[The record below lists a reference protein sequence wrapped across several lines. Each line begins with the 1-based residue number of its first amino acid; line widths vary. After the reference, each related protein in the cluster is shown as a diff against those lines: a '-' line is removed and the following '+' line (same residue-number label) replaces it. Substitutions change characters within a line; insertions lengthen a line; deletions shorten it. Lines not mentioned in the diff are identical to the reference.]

1 MGFRHRLSTAYQASP
16 FSGLR
21 FQILGVVGLV
31 AMVLLGCQF
40 AIARLFLG
48 ESFRQLET
56 ARINR
61 DTQRVQAALNELLD
75 SLAAAAADEATWDAT
90 YDYAERPNLADLADN
105 LPISLLPDNRIN
117 VLLIINQAGQIAY
130 GQGFDLESQVA
141 RTVPVDLWSYI
152 QPDSPLLTPTETQQP
167 IQGIVSLS
175 EGPLLVAAAP
185 ILTSDGTGPAR
196 GTLMMGR
203 FLDQATLNN
212 LARTTR
218 LDLELSGYAESPVR
232 SQLEQQAQRLG
243 EAVEAT
249 SPTSLTNQ
257 TEAIADG
264 ADIIWVTPLDAQTV
278 ASYWRI
284 TDLIG
289 EPVLVLKTEMP
300 RPVYA
305 QTQLSLRY
313 YAVST
318 LFVGLMILALGLLLL
333 DRAVVAQLG
342 LISQMI
348 ERIGQRGDWS
358 MRLPQAGNRELSRLA
373 DTINRMLEQLVR
385 SQTALRRSKERYA
398 LAAEGSKDGLW
409 DWNFITDDI
418 YLSER
423 ATQILGWSLEKC
435 SPAALRQH
443 LHPGDLDRFDR
454 LLNGHLQKQ
463 SDHFKGEFRLRHRS
477 GAYQWIMI
485 RGVAVCDAVTGR
497 PNRMAGSL
505 TDMSQHRAFYDD
517 LTGLPNR
524 TLFLEQ
530 LQRVLQRAQANP
542 DYRFAVLFLDCDRF
556 KVINDSLG
564 HLVGDQLLRQVAKRL
579 EDCLRPDDMVARLS
593 GDEFTVLLEDIPGLP
608 VATQTAERIHRV
620 LHPPFELGGQIAYL
634 TASIGIALNAPDDT
648 QAEGLLRNANMATS
662 QAKTRGRDQ
671 YAVFDRQMHAQIS
684 RIMQIETRLRQA
696 IEQESLQLFY
706 QPIVACQTAQLT
718 GFESLVRW
726 QHPERGMV
734 SPAEFIPMAEETGSI
749 VPLGYWILRQ
759 ACGQLRAWQQQFP
772 AAATLSV
779 SVNLSRRQLSQIDL
793 VEQIA
798 KILAETQLLPRC
810 LTLEIT
816 ETVLAENDLTA
827 EQHLQAFRK
836 LGVKLSI
843 DDFGTGYSSLIYL
856 HRFPVD
862 TLKIDRG
869 FIQPI
874 GTGPQSQ
881 AILQTIIALAHRL
894 KMDTIAEGIETV
906 EQQRMLQELRCDRIQ
921 GHLFSHALDVAQ
933 VEHLLVHQPPILSPN
948 IV

>member
-1 MGFRHRLSTAYQASP
+1 
-16 FSGLR
+16 
-21 FQILGVVGLV
+21 
-31 AMVLLGCQF
+31 
-40 AIARLFLG
+40 
-48 ESFRQLET
+48 
-56 ARINR
+56 
-61 DTQRVQAALNELLD
+61 NEVLD
-75 SLAAAAADEATWDAT
+75 SLAAAAADEASWDAT
-90 YDYAERPNLADLADN
+90 YRYAERPNLNDLVNN
-105 LPISLLPDNRIN
+105 LPVSTLSENRLN
-117 VLLIINQAGQIAY
+117 VLLVVNQSDQIAY
-130 GQGFDLESQVA
+130 GQGFDLENEVA
-141 RTVPVDLWSYI
+141 TIVPAGLWPYI
-152 QPDSPLLTPTETQQP
+152 QPASPLLTPTATRKP
-167 IQGIVSLS
+167 IQGILSLP
-175 EGPLLVAAAP
+175 EGPMLVAAAP
-185 ILTSDGTGPAR
+185 VLTSDGVGPAR
-196 GTLMMGR
+196 GTLVMGR
-203 FLDQATLNN
+203 FLDQAALIH
-212 LARTTR
+212 LAQTTR
-218 LDLELSGYAESPVR
+218 LSLSLSAYDESPAK
-232 SQLEQQAQRLG
+232 SHLEQLLVDGYGDVPG
-243 EAVEAT
+243 EFPRDDLAGVV
-249 SPTSLTNQ
+249 
-257 TEAIADG
+257 
-264 ADIIWVTPLDAQTV
+264 WVTPINAQTV

-284 TDLIG
+284 TDLTG
-289 EPVLVLKTEMP
+289 QPVLVLKTEMP
-300 RPVYA
+300 RPIYA

-313 YAVST
+313 YMVST
-318 LFVGLMILALGLLLL
+318 LFVGLVILGLGLLLL

-342 LISQMI
+342 LLSQLI
-348 ERIGQRGDWS
+348 EHIGQRSDWS
-358 MRLPQAGNRELSRLA
+358 IRLPRAGNRELSRLA

-385 SQTALRRSKERYA
+385 SQTALEQSKERYY

-409 DWNFITDDI
+409 DWDLITDEI
-418 YLSER
+418 YLSDR
-423 ATQILGWSLEKC
+423 ATQILGWSPERC
-435 SPAALRQH
+435 SPDVLRQH
-443 LHPGDLDRFDR
+443 LHPGDLDRFNQ
-454 LLNGHLQKQ
+454 LLEGHLKRQ
-463 SDHFKGEFRLRHRS
+463 SDHFKGEFRLRQQS

-485 RGVAVCDAVTGR
+485 RGVAVCAPIGQ
-497 PNRMAGSL
+497 PYRMAGSL
-505 TDMSQHRAFYDD
+505 TDMSQHQAFYDD
-517 LTGLPNR
+517 LTDLPNR

-530 LQRVLQRAQANP
+530 LQRVLHRAQVNP
-542 DYRFAVLFLDCDRF
+542 EYRFAVLFLDCDRF

-579 EDCLRPDDMVARLS
+579 EDCLRPDDLVARLS

-608 VATQTAERIHRV
+608 VATQTAERINHV

-662 QAKTRGRDQ
+662 QAKARGRNQ

-706 QPIVACQTAQLT
+706 QPIVACQTAQLI

-759 ACGQLRAWQQQFP
+759 ACRQLRAWQQQFP
-772 AAATLSV
+772 AAVTLSV

-798 KILAETQLLPRC
+798 KILTETRLPPRC

-816 ETVLAENDLTA
+816 ETVLAENDLAA
-827 EQHLQAFRK
+827 EQHLQAFRR

-874 GTGPQSQ
+874 GTEPQSQ

-894 KMDTIAEGIETV
+894 EMDTIAEGIETV
-906 EQQRMLQELRCDRIQ
+906 EQQRVLQGLGCDRIQ
-921 GHLFSHALDVAQ
+921 GHLFSHALDASQ
-933 VEHLLVHQPPILSPN
+933 VECLLVQHPPILSPQ
-948 IV
+948 VV

>member
-1 MGFRHRLSTAYQASP
+1 MYKQSP

-31 AMVLLGCQF
+31 AIVLLGGQF

-48 ESFRQLET
+48 KSFQQLET
-56 ARINR
+56 ARVYR
-61 DTQRVQAALNELLD
+61 DTARVQAALDEVLN

-90 YDYAERPNLADLADN
+90 YRYAKRPNLADLADN
-105 LPISLLPDNRIN
+105 LPISLLSDNRLN
-117 VLLIINQAGQIAY
+117 VLLMVNQSGQIAY
-130 GQGFDLESQVA
+130 GQGFDLENGLA
-141 RTVPVDLWSYI
+141 KTVPAGLWSYV
-152 QPDSPLLTPTETQQP
+152 QPESPLLAPTETQKP
-167 IQGIVSLS
+167 IQGMISLP

-185 ILTSDGTGPAR
+185 ILTSDGAGPAR
-196 GTLMMGR
+196 GTLIMGR
-203 FLDQATLNN
+203 FLDQAALAN
-212 LARTTR
+212 LAETTR
-218 LDLELSGYAESPVR
+218 LSLSLSTYAESPVR
-232 SQLEQQAQRLG
+232 SQLEQL
-243 EAVEAT
+243 V
-249 SPTSLTNQ
+249 
-257 TEAIADG
+257 ADVYSDASG
-264 ADIIWVTPLDAQTV
+264 DFPPDDVAGVVWVTPVNAQTV

-284 TDLIG
+284 TDLTG
-289 EPVLVLKTEMP
+289 QPVWVLKTEMP
-300 RPVYA
+300 RPIYA

-313 YAVST
+313 YMVST
-318 LFVGLMILALGLLLL
+318 LFVGLAILALGLLLL
-333 DRAVVAQLG
+333 DRSVVAQLG
-342 LISQMI
+342 LISRMI

-358 MRLPQAGNRELSRLA
+358 MRLPRAGNRELSRLA

-385 SQTALRRSKERYA
+385 SQTALHQSEERYA
-398 LAAEGSKDGLW
+398 LAAEGSRDGLW
-409 DWNFITDDI
+409 DWDLITNDI

-423 ATQILGWSLEKC
+423 ATQILGWSLARC
-435 SPAALRQH
+435 SPDALRQH
-443 LHPGDLDRFDR
+443 LHPGDLGRFER
-454 LLNGHLQKQ
+454 LLKGHLKKR
-463 SDHFKGEFRLRHRS
+463 SDHFKGEFRLRHQS

-485 RGVAVCDAVTGR
+485 RGVAVCAPTTEQ

-530 LQRVLQRAQANP
+530 LQRVLHQSQLKP
-542 DYRFAVLFLDCDRF
+542 EYRFAVLFLDCDRF

-579 EDCLRPDDMVARLS
+579 EACLRPDDMVARLS
-593 GDEFTVLLEDIPGLP
+593 GDEFIILLEDIPGLP
-608 VATQTAERIHRV
+608 VATQTAAR
-620 LHPPFELGGQIAYL
+620 LNQALQPPFELGGQIAYL

-662 QAKTRGRDQ
+662 QAKARGRDE

-706 QPIVACQTAQLT
+706 QPIVVCQTAQLT

-759 ACGQLRAWQQQFP
+759 ACGQLRVWQQQFP
-772 AAATLSV
+772 AAAALSV

-798 KILAETQLLPRC
+798 KILIDTQLPPHC

-816 ETVLAENDLTA
+816 ETVLAENDLAA
-827 EQHLQAFRK
+827 EQHLRAFRA

-843 DDFGTGYSSLIYL
+843 DDFGT
-856 HRFPVD
+856 
-862 TLKIDRG
+862 
-869 FIQPI
+869 
-874 GTGPQSQ
+874 
-881 AILQTIIALAHRL
+881 
-894 KMDTIAEGIETV
+894 
-906 EQQRMLQELRCDRIQ
+906 
-921 GHLFSHALDVAQ
+921 
-933 VEHLLVHQPPILSPN
+933 
-948 IV
+948 